1 MKKAKSLLKKALKFM
16 SSNKISIVGGGVIGL
31 SLGWQLAR
39 KGAEVEIFERET
51 AAKGAAWVAA
61 GMLTPQAELGFEEI
75 ELFNLSRKSLELYPK
90 FLEDLKEDSGLAVKM
105 DRCGSLF
112 AGFDRDDWARLRRL
126 YDFRE
131 KVNLPAEWLTGSEA
145 KELEPMLSPKCTC
158 GLWMPD
164 DAQIENRDLLNA
176 LHVAAKSKGCKIHEN
191 TEVSSVKIENG
202 KVKAV
207 IANGNEMELYNLV
220 IAAGA
225 WSKQIGGIPDSILPP
240 VRPVKGQIM
249 SLGLDSDSKVTHA
262 IRGRDVY
269 LVPKADGRLI
279 VGASNEEM
287 GFDTNPT
294 AGVIYKILERAW
306 ETVPGIYEYP
316 IREIKVGLR
325 PGSRDHEPIVGDS
338 EIEGLYFATG
348 HYRSGILL
356 APITAVELSE
366 WIVTGKISEALQHFQ
381 LSRFYKETA

>member
-1 MKKAKSLLKKALKFM
+1 MDNIKVT
-16 SSNKISIVGGGVIGL
+16 IIGGGVIGL

-39 KGAEVEIFERET
+39 QGAEVEIFERDI
-51 AAKGAAWVAA
+51 AGRGAGWLAA

-75 ELFNLSRKSLELYPK
+75 ELFNFMRKSLELYPQ
-90 FLEDLKEDSGLAVKM
+90 FLNELKHDSGIAVKM
-105 DRCGSLF
+105 DNCGSLF
-112 AGFDRDDWARLRRL
+112 AGFDRDDMTRLRRI

-131 KVNLPAEWLTGSEA
+131 SINLPAKWLTGSEA

-164 DAQIENRDLLNA
+164 DAQVENRDLLKA
-176 LHVAAKSKGCKIHEN
+176 LQAAAKKTGVQVHEIAN
-191 TEVSSVKIENG
+191 VISVRIENG
-202 KVKAV
+202 KVKGIKV
-207 IANGNEMELYNLV
+207 NDKDVEVTNLIV
-220 IAAGA
+220 AAGA
-225 WSKQIGGIPDSILPP
+225 WSKQIEGIPENLLPP

-249 SLGLDSDSKVTHA
+249 SLRMEGENKVTHA

-294 AGVIYKILERAW
+294 AGEIYRLLERAW

-316 IREIKVGLR
+316 IEEIQVGLR
-325 PGSRDHEPIVGDS
+325 PGSRDHEPIIGDS

-356 APITAVELSE
+356 TPVTAYELSE
-366 WIVTGKISEALQHFQ
+366 WIVTGIKSELLAPYN
-381 LSRFYKETA
+381 LSRFYKETV

>member
-1 MKKAKSLLKKALKFM
+1 MNLMEDKVT
-16 SSNKISIVGGGVIGL
+16 IIGGGVIGL
-31 SLGWQLAR
+31 SLGWQLLR
-39 KGAEVEIFERET
+39 KGAEVEIFERDLSGR
-51 AAKGAAWVAA
+51 GAGWVAA

-75 ELFNLSRKSLELYPK
+75 ELFNFMRKSLELYPR
-90 FLEDLKEDSGLAVKM
+90 FLNELNEDSGIDVKI
-105 DRCGSLF
+105 DNCGSLF
-112 AGFDRDDWARLRRL
+112 AGFERDDMRRLRRI

-131 KVNLPAEWLTGSEA
+131 KINLPAKWLTGSEA

-164 DAQIENRDLLNA
+164 DAQIENRELLKA
-176 LHVAAKSKGCKIHEN
+176 LLRAFRNKGGQIHEIAN
-191 TEVSSVKIENG
+191 VFSIKIENSKIKG
-202 KVKAV
+202 ITVNDKYVEV
-207 IANGNEMELYNLV
+207 SNLV
-220 IAAGA
+220 VAAGA
-225 WSKQIGGIPDSILPP
+225 WSKQIQGIPENMLPP

-249 SLGLDSDSKVTHA
+249 SLSMEGDNRVKHA

-294 AGVIYKILERAW
+294 AGEIYRLLERAW

-316 IREIKVGLR
+316 IQEIQVGLR
-325 PGSRDHEPIVGDS
+325 PGSRDHEPIICDS

-356 APITAVELSE
+356 TPVTAYELSD
-366 WIVTGKISEALQHFQ
+366 WIITGKKSELLAPYQ
-381 LSRFYKETA
+381 LSRFYRETV

>member
-1 MKKAKSLLKKALKFM
+1 MLSKKV
-16 SSNKISIVGGGVIGL
+16 SIIGGGVIGL

-39 KGAEVEIFERET
+39 KGTEVDIYERET
-51 AAKGAAWVAA
+51 AGKGAAWVAA

-75 ELFNLSRKSLELYPK
+75 ELFNLSRRSLELYPK
-90 FLEDLKEDSGLAVKM
+90 FLEDLKADSGMDVKM

-112 AGFDRDDWARLRRL
+112 AGFDRDDMRRLRRM

-131 KVNLPAEWLTGSEA
+131 KVNLPAKWLTGSEA
-145 KELEPMLSPKCTC
+145 KDLEPMLSPKCTC
-158 GLWMPD
+158 GVWMPD
-164 DAQIENRDLLNA
+164 DAQIENRDLLGA
-176 LHVAAKSKGCKIHEN
+176 LHVAAKNRGCIIHEN
-191 TEVSSVKIENG
+191 AEVSSVKIENG
-202 KVKAV
+202 KVKA
-207 IANGNEMELYNLV
+207 IAVNESEIEVSNLV

-225 WSKQIGGIPDSILPP
+225 WSKQIEGIPENILPP

-249 SLGLDSDSKVTHA
+249 SLRMEGENRVSHA
-262 IRGRDVY
+262 VRGRDVY

-294 AGVIYKILERAW
+294 AGEIYRLLERAW

-316 IREIKVGLR
+316 IQEIKVGLR

-356 APITAVELSE
+356 TPITAIELSE
-366 WIVTGKISEALQHFQ
+366 WIISGKKSEVLAPFQ
-381 LSRFYKETA
+381 LSRFYKETV

>member
-1 MKKAKSLLKKALKFM
+1 MLDNMK
-16 SSNKISIVGGGVIGL
+16 ICIIGGGVIGL
-31 SLGWQLAR
+31 SVGWQLAR
-39 KGAEVEIFERET
+39 KGAEVEVFERDI
-51 AAKGAAWVAA
+51 AGRGAGWVAA

-75 ELFNLSRKSLELYPK
+75 ELFRFMRKSLELYPK
-90 FLEDLKEDSGLAVKM
+90 LLDELKEDSGMDVKM

-112 AGFDRDDWARLRRL
+112 VGFDRDDTTRLRRL

-131 KVNLPAEWLTGSEA
+131 KINLPAKWLSGSEA

-164 DAQIENRDLLNA
+164 DAQVENRDLLSSLQTA
-176 LHVAAKSKGCKIHEN
+176 FRKKGGHIHEIAN
-191 TEVSSVKIENG
+191 VISVNIENSKVKGIKVNDKYVEVS
-202 KVKAV
+202 
-207 IANGNEMELYNLV
+207 NLV
-220 IAAGA
+220 VAAGA
-225 WSKQIGGIPDSILPP
+225 WSKQLKGIPEHLLPP

-249 SLGLDSDSKVTHA
+249 SLRMEGENRVAHA

-294 AGVIYKILERAW
+294 AGEIYRLLERAW

-316 IREIKVGLR
+316 IEEIQVGLR
-325 PGSRDHEPIVGDS
+325 PGSRDHEPIIGDS
-338 EIEGLYFATG
+338 DIGGLYFATG

-356 APITAVELSE
+356 TPITAYELSE
-366 WIVTGKISEALQHFQ
+366 WIISGKKSKLLAPYQ
-381 LSRFYKETA
+381 LSRFYKETV

>member
-1 MKKAKSLLKKALKFM
+1 MNK
-16 SSNKISIVGGGVIGL
+16 KISIIGGGVIGL

-39 KGAEVEIFERET
+39 KGADVEIFERET
-51 AAKGAAWVAA
+51 AGKGAGWVAA

-90 FLEDLKEDSGLAVKM
+90 FLSELKEDSGMDVIM

-112 AGFDRDDWARLRRL
+112 TGFDRDDMARLRRL

-131 KVNLPAEWLTGSEA
+131 KVNLPAQWLTGSEA
-145 KELEPMLSPKCTC
+145 KELELMLSPKCTC

-164 DAQIENRDLLNA
+164 DAQVENRDLLNA
-176 LHVAAKSKGCKIHEN
+176 LHIAVKNRGCKIHEN
-191 TEVSSVKIENG
+191 AKVESIKIDNG
-202 KVKAV
+202 KVKGI
-207 IANGNEMELYNLV
+207 IANGYEIEASNIV
-220 IAAGA
+220 VAAGA
-225 WSKQIGGIPDSILPP
+225 WSKQIEGIPENILPP

-249 SLGLDSDSKVTHA
+249 SLRMEGDNRVTHA
-262 IRGRDVY
+262 VRGRDVY

-294 AGVIYKILERAW
+294 AGEIYRLLERAW

-316 IREIKVGLR
+316 IQEIKVGLR

-356 APITAVELSE
+356 TPITAAELSE
-366 WIVTGKISEALQHFQ
+366 WIITGKKSEVLAPFQ
-381 LSRFYKETA
+381 LSRFYKETV

>member
-1 MKKAKSLLKKALKFM
+1 MKKAKSLLKRALKFM
-16 SSNKISIVGGGVIGL
+16 LNKKITIIGGGVIGL
-31 SLGWQLAR
+31 SLGWQLVR
-39 KGAEVEIFERET
+39 KGAEVEIYERET
-51 AAKGAAWVAA
+51 AGKGAGWVAA

-75 ELFNLSRKSLELYPK
+75 ELFNLSRKSLEIYPK
-90 FLEDLKEDSGLAVKM
+90 FLEELKEDSGMDVKM

-112 AGFDRDDWARLRRL
+112 AGFDSDDMRRLRRL

-131 KVNLPAEWLTGSEA
+131 KVGLPAKWLTGSEA

-164 DAQIENRDLLNA
+164 DAQIENRALLDA
-176 LHVAAKSKGCKIHEN
+176 LHKAAKNSGCKIHEN
-191 TEVSSVKIENG
+191 SEVSSVKIENG
-202 KVKAV
+202 KVKAITV
-207 IANGNEMELYNLV
+207 NGNLIEASCLV
-220 IAAGA
+220 ISAGA
-225 WSKQIGGIPDSILPP
+225 WSKQIEGIPENILPP

-249 SLGLDSDSKVTHA
+249 SLGMNSESKVTHA

-294 AGVIYKILERAW
+294 AGEIYRILERAW

-316 IREIKVGLR
+316 IMEIKVGLR
-325 PGSRDHEPIVGDS
+325 PGSLDHEPIVGDS
-338 EIEGLYFATG
+338 EIEGFYFATG

-366 WIVTGKISEALQHFQ
+366 WIVTGKKSEALQHFQ

>member
-1 MKKAKSLLKKALKFM
+1 MKV
-16 SSNKISIVGGGVIGL
+16 SIIGGGVIGL

-39 KGAEVEIFERET
+39 KGAEVEIFERDL
-51 AAKGAAWVAA
+51 AGRGAGWVAA

-75 ELFNLSRKSLELYPK
+75 ELFNLMLRSFELYPK
-90 FLEDLKEDSGLAVKM
+90 FLDELKEDSGMDVKM

-112 AGFDRDDWARLRRL
+112 AGFDRDDMTRLRRL

-131 KVNLPAEWLTGSEA
+131 RVNLPAKWLTGTEA

-158 GLWMPD
+158 GLWMED

-176 LHVAAKSKGCKIHEN
+176 LQTAFRKRGGHIHEIAN
-191 TEVSSVKIENG
+191 VISVKIDNG
-202 KVKAV
+202 KVIGIKV
-207 IANGNEMELYNLV
+207 NDKYVEVSNLIV
-220 IAAGA
+220 AAGA
-225 WSKQIGGIPDSILPP
+225 WSKQIEGIPENLRPP

-249 SLGLDSDSKVTHA
+249 SLRMQCSSRITHA
-262 IRGRDVY
+262 IRGRDIY

-279 VGASNEEM
+279 VGASSEEM

-294 AGVIYKILERAW
+294 AGEIYRLLERAW

-316 IREIKVGLR
+316 IEEIKVGLR
-325 PGSRDHEPIVGDS
+325 PGSRDHEPIIGDS
-338 EIEGLYFATG
+338 GIDGLYFATG

-356 APITAVELSE
+356 TPVTAFELSD
-366 WIVTGKISEALQHFQ
+366 WIISGKKSEVLVPFQ
-381 LSRFYKETA
+381 LSRFYKETV

>member
-1 MKKAKSLLKKALKFM
+1 MLNK
-16 SSNKISIVGGGVIGL
+16 KISIIGGGVIGL
-31 SLGWQLAR
+31 SLGWQIAR
-39 KGAEVEIFERET
+39 KGAEVEIYERET
-51 AAKGAAWVAA
+51 AGKGAGWVAA

-75 ELFNLSRKSLELYPK
+75 ELFNLSRKSLDIYPK
-90 FLEDLKEDSGLAVKM
+90 FLKELNEDSGMDVKM

-112 AGFDRDDWARLRRL
+112 AGFDSDDMRRLRRL

-131 KVNLPAEWLTGSEA
+131 KVDLPAKWLTGTEA

-164 DAQIENRDLLNA
+164 DAQIENRDLLDA
-176 LHVAAKSKGCKIHEN
+176 LNTAAKNRGCVIHEN
-191 TEVSSVKIENG
+191 SEVSSVKTEDG
-202 KVKAV
+202 KVKAIVVNGNV
-207 IANGNEMELYNLV
+207 IASPNIIV
-220 IAAGA
+220 AAGA
-225 WSKQIGGIPDSILPP
+225 WSKQIEGIPENILPP

-249 SLGLDSDSKVTHA
+249 SLSMNSESKLTHA
-262 IRGRDVY
+262 VRGRDVY

-294 AGVIYKILERAW
+294 AGEIYRILERAW

-316 IREIKVGLR
+316 IQEIKVGLR

-356 APITAVELSE
+356 APVTAVELSE
-366 WIVTGKISEALQHFQ
+366 WFVTGKKSEALEHFH
-381 LSRFYKETA
+381 LSRFYKETV

>member
-1 MKKAKSLLKKALKFM
+1 MADKVT
-16 SSNKISIVGGGVIGL
+16 IIGGGVIGL
-31 SLGWQLAR
+31 SVGWQLLR
-39 KGAEVEIFERET
+39 KGAEVEIFERNI
-51 AAKGAAWVAA
+51 AGRGAGWVAA

-75 ELFNLSRKSLELYPK
+75 VLFNFMRKSLELYPQ
-90 FLEDLKEDSGLAVKM
+90 FLNELKEDSGIDVKM

-112 AGFDRDDWARLRRL
+112 AGFDRDDMTRLRRL

-131 KVNLPAEWLTGSEA
+131 RLNLPAKWLSGTEA

-158 GLWMPD
+158 GLWMAD
-164 DAQIENRDLLNA
+164 DAQVENRDLLKA
-176 LHVAAKSKGCKIHEN
+176 LHEAVRKRGGQVHEIAKVI
-191 TEVSSVKIENG
+191 SVNIENG
-202 KVKAV
+202 KVKGINV
-207 IANGNEMELYNLV
+207 NDKHIDTSKLV
-220 IAAGA
+220 VAAGA
-225 WSKQIGGIPDSILPP
+225 WSKQIEGIPENVLPP

-249 SLGLDSDSKVTHA
+249 SLRMQGDNRVMHA

-294 AGVIYKILERAW
+294 AGEIYRLLERAW

-316 IREIKVGLR
+316 IEEIQVGLR
-325 PGSRDHEPIVGDS
+325 PGSRDHEPIIGDS
-338 EIEGLYFATG
+338 DIEGLFFATG

-356 APITAVELSE
+356 TPITAVELSE
-366 WIVTGKISEALQHFQ
+366 WIVTGNKSELLAPFQ
-381 LSRFYKETA
+381 LARFYKETV

>member
-1 MKKAKSLLKKALKFM
+1 MLNK
-16 SSNKISIVGGGVIGL
+16 KISIIGGGVIGL

-51 AAKGAAWVAA
+51 AGKGAGWVAA

-90 FLEDLKEDSGLAVKM
+90 FLEDLKEDSGINVKM

-112 AGFDRDDWARLRRL
+112 TGFDGDDMRRLRRL

-131 KVNLPAEWLTGSEA
+131 KVNLPAKWFTGTEA
-145 KELEPMLSPKCTC
+145 KEIEPMLSPKCTC
-158 GLWMPD
+158 GVWMSD
-164 DAQIENRDLLNA
+164 DAQVENRDLLGA
-176 LHVAAKSKGCKIHEN
+176 LHVAAKNRGCIIHEN
-191 TEVSSVKIENG
+191 AEVSSVKIENK
-202 KVKAV
+202 KVKAIFV
-207 IANGNEMELYNLV
+207 NGNENEASNV
-220 IAAGA
+220 VVAAGA
-225 WSKQIGGIPDSILPP
+225 WSKQIEGIPENILPP

-249 SLGLDSDSKVTHA
+249 SLSMEGDNRVTHA
-262 IRGRDVY
+262 VRGRDVY

-294 AGVIYKILERAW
+294 AGEIYRILERAW
-306 ETVPGIYEYP
+306 ETIPGIYEYP
-316 IREIKVGLR
+316 IQEIKVGLR

-338 EIEGLYFATG
+338 DIEGLYFATG

-356 APITAVELSE
+356 TPITAVELSE
-366 WIVTGKISEALQHFQ
+366 WILTGKKSEVLAPFQ
-381 LSRFYKETA
+381 LSRFYKETV